1 MDTRTAIAPTF
12 TLDVAES
19 FDLTFATGPS
29 PVTVTMAARDYRMV
43 LAPTTGTLRD
53 YLREMTSA
61 INTALTGA
69 GRSEVASVFLD
80 TTTGL
85 VDITL
90 LASPSVTWSAGENN
104 GFPLR
109 RLGFGVSI
117 VNAAQ
122 TAYAPRPPLYLAT
135 FVERVHVGWQGRP
148 VVSQSE
154 TQSGVPFGIRS
165 GVVRYEDEL
174 RLGFI
179 PRDPDI
185 RAAIGAVQTALNP
198 GDAYVT
204 ALATPAAR
212 EWSVLDVVT
221 ASVGQP
227 VAFALGNWQT
237 VSASTSEYYDVG
249 SIRGESIGA
258 PAIERVR
265 DGWDRYYR
273 ITLGVLRTTTGTRA

>member
-1 MDTRTAIAPTF
+1 MDLRTAIAPTF
-12 TLDVAES
+12 TLSAAES
-19 FDLTFATGPS
+19 FDLTFASGPS
-29 PVTVTMAARDYRMV
+29 PVTVTMAARDYRMS
-43 LAPTTGTLRD
+43 LAPSTGTTRD
-53 YLREMTSA
+53 YIREMTSA

-80 TTTGL
+80 PATGL

-90 LASPSVTWSAGENN
+90 LASPSVTWSAGEVS

-117 VNAAQ
+117 VNAVQ
-122 TAYAPRPPLYLAT
+122 TANATRPALYLAL
-135 FVERVHVGWQGRP
+135 FVERVHVGWQGRS

-154 TQSGVPFGIRS
+154 TLAGVPYGIRA
-165 GVVRYEDEL
+165 GIVRYEDEIT
-174 RLGFI
+174 LGFV

-185 RAAIGAVQTALNP
+185 RAAISAPQTALNP
-198 GDAYVT
+198 GDAYVS

-212 EWSVLDVVT
+212 EWSVLDVVA

-237 VSASTSEYYDVG
+237 VSGSTSEYYDLG
-249 SIRGESIGA
+249 AIRGESIA
-258 PAIERVR
+258 TPRIERVR

-273 ITLGVLRTTTGTRA
+273 ITLGVTRSSTGTRL